1 MSSPKRNAR
10 AAASAVP
17 ASRVKVYIVGAGAVG
32 NYLGELLRSINVEV
46 TFAPRALDAVTPVD
60 PDVAIVAVKTYDTDG
75 AIETLRK
82 AIAYPQKCVFVSP
95 QNGVGNEEKLSAAF
109 GADNVMAAALTVP
122 IDRDAKG
129 HARATK
135 EGGLAFAPCGKTAFN
150 WLWAAFG
157 STGIDVKVVD
167 DWRSL
172 KWSKLSLNIVANASC
187 AILNVLPNR
196 LVQYDQVFTLEIRAI
211 REARA
216 VMLKLGLEPI
226 DLPRYPVRI
235 LQGIATL
242 PSPIARRL
250 LAGRIAGAR
259 GRKPPSLLMDL
270 RANKALT
277 EVDALNGAIANA
289 GRECGVKTP
298 VNAIFARV
306 LDDIAHMPQLWAK
319 YREQPDA
326 LAAEVDAEVRRVRA
340 LSKA

>member
-1 MSSPKRNAR
+1 MKA
-10 AAASAVP
+10 
-17 ASRVKVYIVGAGAVG
+17 YIVGQGAVG
-32 NYLGELLRSINVEV
+32 SYLGDLLGSINVDV
-46 TFAPRALDAVTPVD
+46 DFAPRALEAVTRVD
-60 PDVAIVAVKTYDTDG
+60 PDVAIVAVKSYDTDG

-82 AIAYPQKCVFVSP
+82 AIAYPEKTVIVSP

-109 GADNVMAAALTVP
+109 GADNVVAAALTVP
-122 IDRDAKG
+122 VERDEAG
-129 HARATK
+129 SHPAK

-157 STGIDVKVVD
+157 STGLDIKIVD

-172 KWSKLSLNIVANASC
+172 KWSKLALNSVANASC

-196 LVQYDQVFTLEIRAI
+196 LVHYDQVFTLEIRAI
-211 REARA
+211 RETRA
-216 VMLKLGLEPI
+216 VMMKMGLQPI

-235 LQGIATL
+235 LQRVATL
-242 PSPIARRL
+242 PSQVSRPL

-259 GRKPPSLLMDL
+259 GRKPPSLLVDL

-277 EVDALNGAIANA
+277 EVDALNGAVANA
-289 GRECGVKTP
+289 GRDHGVKTP

-306 LDDIAHMPQLWAK
+306 LNDIAHMPQLWAK

-326 LAAEVDAEVRRVRA
+326 LASEVDAEVRRVRA